1 MDATQPFDATFFTP
15 FPTFAKLRQHA
26 PAQRVNTYGRDGWL
40 VTRFGDAVS
49 VLKDPRFVPKP
60 PSGAL
65 LHTFPQLL
73 NTEGLDHRRL
83 CRAVSKGFTPRFT
96 ARLGSRAR
104 RRAHELIDEIEASQG
119 REFDLIEAFVF
130 PLPMDVVSDILGL
143 PTSGR
148 GWRRVWSTAL
158 FGLSAL
164 ATSAQEEVTMFV
176 DYLRE
181 LFEHK
186 RTNPG
191 DDLIS
196 ALVRSEEGEDTP
208 SEEELIEMLTLLLF
222 AGHETVM
229 NLLSNSVVALLSYP
243 AQLAKLRAQ
252 PELAP
257 LVVEELLR
265 LEGPVTI
272 VARRYAAENIQLGE
286 QLIHAGETVLLAPAS
301 ANHDEAHFT
310 LDDVGIARE
319 LNKYLAFAHSVHY
332 CLGAP
337 LARLEAQEAL
347 AALLERFP
355 KLTLGAD
362 TESLAR
368 RVNPTRG
375 LRTLPLRYG

>member
-1 MDATQPFDATFFTP
+1 
-15 FPTFAKLRQHA
+15 
-26 PAQRVNTYGRDGWL
+26 
-40 VTRFGDAVS
+40 
-49 VLKDPRFVPKP
+49 
-60 PSGAL
+60 
-65 LHTFPQLL
+65 
-73 NTEGLDHRRL
+73 
-83 CRAVSKGFTPRFT
+83 
-96 ARLGSRAR
+96 
-104 RRAHELIDEIEASQG
+104 
-119 REFDLIEAFVF
+119 
-130 PLPMDVVSDILGL
+130 
-143 PTSGR
+143 
-148 GWRRVWSTAL
+148 
-158 FGLSAL
+158 
-164 ATSAQEEVTMFV
+164 MFV

-286 QLIHAGETVLLAPAS
+286 QLIRAGETVLLAPAS

-347 AALLERFP
+347 TALLERFP